1 MKKRILLVTALIVT
15 VLAIYTSTKAQRQ
28 NGLVVRLR
36 ILKVTEEGVM
46 PRTLQGEPEV
56 IGFSCASALADTE
69 PTCYALL
76 RDRVF

>member
-1 MKKRILLVTALIVT
+1 MKKPLVSILLLILAVVVVYTAR
-15 VLAIYTSTKAQRQ
+15 AQKASGQ
-28 NGLVVRLR
+28 VVRLR
-36 ILKVTEEGVM
+36 IVKVTESGIQ

-56 IGFSCASALADTE
+56 IGFSCASALANEE